1 MAGHRQRGEGEV
13 MSDDYSVLDGRPELS
28 KTGRRVKVIGAA
40 LQGVLIALV
49 ALAVGVLVYNAYL
62 GAQTR
67 QELLDC
73 TTPKGECYKESQE
86 RTGDVIAQLNEAN
99 ERIAVLTAACTG
111 EPAIMQETD
120 LSDRIDLLEEC
131 MERRLSTSR

>member
-1 MAGHRQRGEGEV
+1 
-13 MSDDYSVLDGRPELS
+13 MSENHYSELADRPELQ
-28 KTGRRVKVIGAA
+28 KTQQRVKVVGAA
-40 LQGVLIALV
+40 LQGVLVVLVVLSLIAL
-49 ALAVGVLVYNAYL
+49 LYNAYV

-67 QELLDC
+67 EKLLDC
-73 TTPKGECYKESQE
+73 TTQEGKCYKEGQQ

-120 LSDRIDLLEEC
+120 LSDRIDLLEAC